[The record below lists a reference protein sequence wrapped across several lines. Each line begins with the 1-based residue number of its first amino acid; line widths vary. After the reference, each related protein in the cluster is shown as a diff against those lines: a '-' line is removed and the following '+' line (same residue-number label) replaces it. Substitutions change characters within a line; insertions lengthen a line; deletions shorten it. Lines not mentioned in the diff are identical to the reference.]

1 MTRDAGTRLAPPNS
15 AEIIDIRTSLA
26 LLEFAPDV
34 LLLVDVDGHVTYANS
49 RVRDVF
55 HYEPAELLGQPIDLL
70 LPEGVGGTQADV
82 AVRSHYVTSPL
93 QVYTMSEG
101 RAFVARRKNG
111 EHFPAEV
118 TARPLSHELQQW
130 TSIAIRDATRLVAF
144 QRQHTGQQRAEA
156 IGRLSGAVAH
166 SFHEIFSSVVSL
178 TDAAFQAAR
187 PGSTMRASL
196 EDVLSEAERGRA
208 LTRKLLD
215 IAKRRPIEP
224 VVVDINAV
232 VRGSERMIDGLL
244 ENNVQVVRA
253 LSPDAGLVRVDQ
265 AGIEQVLANLCTNA
279 ADAMPNGGTLRIETG
294 CITLSKDQVSS
305 VSPDSAPG
313 AYVLL
318 RIIDTGTGMSEEV
331 RRHAFEPF
339 YSTKTAG
346 PSCGLG
352 LATSYGLVAQVGGF
366 MTLTSHPQQ
375 GTQVDVYLP
384 RIAALPTTV
393 SESGRRGTVLIV
405 EADHAVRA
413 IAARELGLAGYLPI
427 TASGWLDALDAV
439 RDQSAQVDVLVVDLG
454 IPATDGFELANRIRR
469 LCPAVRVMFMSQHDI
484 GTLIA
489 KGARLREEELLQK
502 PFGTAELLTK
512 IAQLTAPMSSDR

>member
-15 AEIIDIRTSLA
+15 AEITDIRTSLA

-34 LLLVDVDGHVTYANS
+34 LLLVDVDGHVMYANS
-49 RVRDVF
+49 RARDVF
-55 HYEPAELLGQPIDLL
+55 HYEPSELLGQPIDLL
-70 LPEGVGGTQADV
+70 LPEGLAEAQPDV
-82 AVRSHYVTSPL
+82 AIRSQYVGSSL
-93 QVYTMSEG
+93 QIYTMSEG
-101 RAFVARRKNG
+101 RAFIARRKNG

-118 TARPLSHELQQW
+118 SARPLAHESQQW
-130 TSIAIRDATRLVAF
+130 TSVAIRDATRLVAF

-156 IGRLSGAVAH
+156 IGRFAGAVAQ
-166 SFHEIFSSVVSL
+166 SFHELLSSVVSL
-178 TDAAFQAAR
+178 TDKAFQAAR
-187 PGSTMRASL
+187 PGSSVRSGL
-196 EDVLSEAERGRA
+196 EEVLSEAERARA

-215 IAKRRPIEP
+215 VAKRRPIEP
-224 VVVDINAV
+224 IVVDINAM
-232 VRGSERMIDGLL
+232 VRGSERMIDGLMG
-244 ENNVQVVRA
+244 NDVQVIKA

-265 AGIEQVLANLCTNA
+265 AGMEQVLASLCTNA
-279 ADAMPNGGTLRIETG
+279 AEAMPDGGTLRIETG

-305 VSPDSAPG
+305 VSPDGAPG

-318 RIIDTGTGMSEEV
+318 RIVDNGSGMTEEV
-331 RRHAFEPF
+331 RRQAFEPF
-339 YSTKTAG
+339 FSTKTSG
-346 PSCGLG
+346 PSSGLG

-366 MTLTSHPQQ
+366 MTLTSHLRQ

-384 RIAALPTTV
+384 RIAALPTAV

-405 EADHAVRA
+405 EADHTVRA

-439 RDQSAQVDVLVVDLG
+439 RDQSAQVDVLIVDLG
-454 IPATDGFELANRIRR
+454 IAATDGFELANRIRR

-489 KGARLREEELLQK
+489 KGAKLREEELLQK
-502 PFGTAELLTK
+502 PFGTAELLSK
-512 IAQLTAPMSSDR
+512 VAQLTTGTSNDR

>member
-34 LLLVDVDGHVTYANS
+34 LLLVDVDGHITYANS
-49 RVRDVF
+49 RLRDVF
-55 HYEPAELLGQPIDLL
+55 HYEPSELLGQPIDLL
-70 LPEGVGGTQADV
+70 LPEGLAEAQTDV
-82 AVRSHYVTSPL
+82 AVRSHYVANTP

-101 RAFVARRKNG
+101 RAFIARRKSG

-118 TARPLSHELQQW
+118 TARQLSHESQPW

-156 IGRLSGAVAH
+156 LGRFSGAAAH
-166 SFHEIFSSVVSL
+166 AFHEVLSSIVSL

-187 PGSTMRASL
+187 PGSAVRSNL
-196 EDVLSEAERGRA
+196 EDVLSEAERARS

-215 IAKRRPIEP
+215 VAKRRPIEP
-224 VVVDINAV
+224 IVVDVNAV
-232 VRGSERMIDGLL
+232 VRGSERMVDGLL
-244 ENNVQVVRA
+244 GNNVQVIRA

-265 AGIEQVLANLCTNA
+265 AGIEQVLASLCTNA
-279 ADAMPNGGTLRIETG
+279 AEAMPDGGTLRIETG
-294 CITLSKDQVSS
+294 SVTLTKDQVNSIN
-305 VSPDSAPG
+305 PDGAPG

-318 RIIDTGTGMSEEV
+318 RIVDTGLGMAEEI
-331 RRHAFEPF
+331 RRQAFEPF
-339 YSTKTAG
+339 FSTKGSG

-352 LATSYGLVAQVGGF
+352 LATSYGLIAQVGGF
-366 MTLTSHPQQ
+366 MTLASHLRQ

-384 RIAALPTTV
+384 RIAALPTPV
-393 SESGRRGTVLIV
+393 SESGRRGTVLVV
-405 EADHAVRA
+405 EADHTVRA

-439 RDQSAQVDVLVVDLG
+439 RDQSSQVDVLLVDLG
-454 IPATDGFELANRIRR
+454 IPATDGFELATRIRR

-489 KGARLREEELLQK
+489 KGAKLREEELLQK

-512 IAQLTAPMSSDR
+512 IAQLTSAMSNDR